1 MSDREY
7 YHPFLIGKQIYL
19 RGLEGSDLQTNY
31 FQWFNDQTIG
41 TYTRH
46 ACFPNSMEKMREYYQ
61 KAIKNDDLLVLAIIY
76 IPDNIHVGNVSLQ
89 NIDWINRCAE
99 FAIIIGEQK
108 YAGRGIATEA
118 GKLIINHGFERL
130 NLNRIWLG
138 VHEANKAAIKAYKKI
153 GFEEEG
159 RFRQRFFQN
168 EKFYDDIIMSIL
180 REEWV
185 EMAKSEQKGGKNE

>member
-1 MSDREY
+1 MSDRGY

-19 RGLEGSDLQTNY
+19 RGLEESDLQTNY

-46 ACFPNSMEKMREYYQ
+46 VRFPNSMERMRKYYQ

-76 IPDNIHVGNVSLQ
+76 AKDNCHVGNISLQ

-99 FAIIIGEQK
+99 FAIIIGERQ

-138 VHEANKAAIKAYKKI
+138 VHEANKAAIKVYKKI
-153 GFEEEG
+153 GFKDEG

-180 REEWV
+180 REEWIELV
-185 EMAKSEQKGGKNE
+185 KSDQWKI